1 MSDREDPLLKT
12 INRRNWILLASLCLV
27 SLFWASLDVTL
38 GVIGGGVVAI
48 VGHHWRYRAL
58 VAILGSFPEGAARR
72 FQVGYI
78 VRLGSLALTLF
89 ALIAIVKVNPV
100 ALVIGLSVVVI
111 NILFTTWQ
119 RSF

>member
-1 MSDREDPLLKT
+1 MLC
-12 INRRNWILLASLCLV
+12 LASLFWM
-27 SLFWASLDVTL
+27 SLAVTL
-38 GVIGGGVVAI
+38 GVFGGGLVAI
-48 VGHHWRYRAL
+48 LGHHWRYRAL
-58 VAILGSFPEGAARR
+58 VAILGGYPEGAARR
-72 FQVGYI
+72 FQIGYF

-89 ALIAIVKVNPV
+89 ALIAILKVNPA